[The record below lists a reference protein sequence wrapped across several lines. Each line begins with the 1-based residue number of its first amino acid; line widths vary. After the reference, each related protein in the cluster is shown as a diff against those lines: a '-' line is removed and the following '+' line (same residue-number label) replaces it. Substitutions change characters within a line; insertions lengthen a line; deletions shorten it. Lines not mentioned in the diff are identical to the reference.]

1 MITRRG
7 LLTAAPLLA
16 AAAPKPKPEI
26 ALVVTEYRP
35 NAHADVIGTRLLG
48 GYDYNGKRQEPRVKV
63 VSMFTDQVAAN
74 DLSRPYAAKHG
85 VPIHDT
91 IRQALTRGGNS
102 LAVDGVV
109 IVGEHGR
116 YPYNEKGQHLYPRY
130 ELFSQVVDVFKTSGR
145 SVPVFCD
152 KHLSTEWRKAK
163 WMYDQSREL
172 SFPFL
177 AGSSV
182 PVAWRRPALE
192 LPLNANVRHA
202 VSATYG
208 GLEAYGYHAMEALQ
222 CQAERRANG
231 ETGIAA
237 VQCLEG
243 PEVWRWTDA
252 NPWARPLL
260 DAAVSRS
267 ETREPGKLRDNV
279 KDPAVFV
286 LHYKDGFQGAV
297 YLLNGGIKDFVFAAQ
312 VEGRKQI
319 DSSLFFLQPGRP
331 YAHFSGLVW
340 WIEDMMLNKRAPYP
354 VERTLLVTGAL
365 AAGMESAWRG
375 HARIETPYL
384 DVNYQPAKGTF
395 YNRGAVPPLKEDI

>member
-1 MITRRG
+1 LTRREWLG
-7 LLTAAPLLA
+7 AAAFAPAAPA
-16 AAAPKPKPEI
+16 KPPQI

-48 GYDYNGKRQEPRVKV
+48 GYDYNGKRQPPRVKV
-63 VSMFTDQVAAN
+63 VSMFTDQIAAN
-74 DLSRPYAAKHG
+74 DLSRPYATKHG
-85 VPIHDT
+85 VPIYDT
-91 IRQALTRGGNS
+91 IREALTLGGAS

-130 ELFSQVVDVFKTSGR
+130 ELFSQVVDVFRSSGR

-152 KHLSTEWRKAK
+152 KHLSTEWTKAK
-163 WMYDQSREL
+163 WMYDQSRAL
-172 SFPFL
+172 GFPFL

-182 PVAWRRPALE
+182 PVAWRRPDLE
-192 LPLNANVRHA
+192 LPLNAKVRHA
-202 VSATYG
+202 ISATYG
-208 GLEAYGYHAMEALQ
+208 PLEAYGYHALEVLQ
-222 CQAERRANG
+222 CQAERRSGG
-231 ETGIAA
+231 EKGIAA
-237 VQCLEG
+237 VRCLEG
-243 PEVWRWTDA
+243 PEAWRWTDA
-252 NPWARPLL
+252 NPWAAPLL

-267 ETREPGKLRDNV
+267 GTREAGNLRDNV
-279 KDPAVFV
+279 RKPAVFV
-286 LHYKDGFQGAV
+286 LEYKDGFQGAV

-340 WIEDMMLNKRAPYP
+340 WIEDMMLKKRAPYP
-354 VERTLLVTGAL
+354 VERTLIVTGAL
-365 AAGMESAWRG
+365 AALMESAWRG

-384 DVNYQPAKGTF
+384 DVAYQPARGPF
-395 YNRGAVPPLKEDI
+395 YQRGPVPPLKQDI